1 MIELQLKP
9 TIYSYDTCREFV
21 EDLQVGADDLIVTN
35 QYIFDPNFKDL
46 GLTCHVLF
54 QEKYGMGEPSDEMAE
69 AIYKDMPKDVKRIIG
84 IGGGTV
90 MDLCKLFILK
100 QVSPV
105 LDLFD
110 GKIPVEK
117 EKELILIP
125 TTCGTGSEVTN
136 VSVMALVSRNTK
148 KGIADNA
155 LYADKAVLISQLL
168 KTLPFKVFATSSIDA
183 LVHAVESALSPDSS
197 ASFRVFSYNAI
208 ELILKGYLQIR
219 DHGPEARIPLMK
231 AFLLASNWAGIAFSV
246 PGCAA
251 VHAMSYPLGAKY
263 HVPHGESNYAMFT
276 GVMNCYMSIKSDG
289 EIAKLNGFIADILG
303 CEPEHVY
310 EELEKLLN
318 VILPKKAL
326 HEYGVKE
333 EELPEF
339 AKSVIENQQRLMK
352 HSFVPLDYDKVY
364 GIYKKLF

>member
-21 EDLQVGADDLIVTN
+21 EDLQVGADDLIITN

-46 GLTCHVLF
+46 GLTCYVLF

-69 AIYKDMPKDVKRIIG
+69 AIYEDMPKDVKRIIG

-90 MDLCKLFILK
+90 MDLCKLFVLK

-155 LYADKAVLISQLL
+155 LYADKAVLIAQLL

-231 AFLLASNWAGIAFSV
+231 DFLLASNWAGIAFSV

-263 HVPHGESNYAMFT
+263 HVPHGESNYVMFT

-289 EIAKLNGFIADILG
+289 EIAKLNRFIADILG
-303 CEPEHVY
+303 CEPENVY
-310 EELEKLLN
+310 AELEKLLN

-364 GIYKKLF
+364 GIYKKLY

>member
-90 MDLCKLFILK
+90 MDLCKLFVLK

-117 EKELILIP
+117 AKELILIP

-155 LYADKAVLISQLL
+155 LYADKAVLIAQLL

-231 AFLLASNWAGIAFSV
+231 DFLLASNWAGIAFSV

-263 HVPHGESNYAMFT
+263 HVPHGESNYVMFT

-289 EIAKLNGFIADILG
+289 EIAKLNRFIADILG
-303 CEPEHVY
+303 CEPENVY
-310 EELEKLLN
+310 AELEKLLN

-364 GIYKKLF
+364 GIYKKLY

>member
-46 GLTCHVLF
+46 SLTCHVLF

-117 EKELILIP
+117 DKELILIP

-148 KGIADNA
+148 K
-155 LYADKAVLISQLL
+155 VLPIMRSMP
-168 KTLPFKVFATSSIDA
+168 TRPS
-183 LVHAVESALSPDSS
+183 
-197 ASFRVFSYNAI
+197 SFRS
-208 ELILKGYLQIR
+208 
-219 DHGPEARIPLMK
+219 
-231 AFLLASNWAGIAFSV
+231 S
-246 PGCAA
+246 
-251 VHAMSYPLGAKY
+251 
-263 HVPHGESNYAMFT
+263 
-276 GVMNCYMSIKSDG
+276 
-289 EIAKLNGFIADILG
+289 
-303 CEPEHVY
+303 
-310 EELEKLLN
+310 
-318 VILPKKAL
+318 
-326 HEYGVKE
+326 
-333 EELPEF
+333 
-339 AKSVIENQQRLMK
+339 
-352 HSFVPLDYDKVY
+352 
-364 GIYKKLF
+364 

>member
-1 MIELQLKP
+1 
-9 TIYSYDTCREFV
+9 
-21 EDLQVGADDLIVTN
+21 
-35 QYIFDPNFKDL
+35 
-46 GLTCHVLF
+46 
-54 QEKYGMGEPSDEMAE
+54 MGEPSDEMAE

-208 ELILKGYLQIR
+208 ELILKG
-219 DHGPEARIPLMK
+219 
-231 AFLLASNWAGIAFSV
+231 LLADPRPRSGSAHPAYEGFP
-246 PGCAA
+246 PGQQ
-251 VHAMSYPLGAKY
+251 LGR
-263 HVPHGESNYAMFT
+263 HRFQCPWLRRCPCH
-276 GVMNCYMSIKSDG
+276 
-289 EIAKLNGFIADILG
+289 
-303 CEPEHVY
+303 
-310 EELEKLLN
+310 ELSS
-318 VILPKKAL
+318 
-326 HEYGVKE
+326 GG
-333 EELPEF
+333 
-339 AKSVIENQQRLMK
+339 
-352 HSFVPLDYDKVY
+352 KVSCTSW
-364 GIYKKLF
+364 

>member
-1 MIELQLKP
+1 
-9 TIYSYDTCREFV
+9 
-21 EDLQVGADDLIVTN
+21 
-35 QYIFDPNFKDL
+35 
-46 GLTCHVLF
+46 
-54 QEKYGMGEPSDEMAE
+54 
-69 AIYKDMPKDVKRIIG
+69 
-84 IGGGTV
+84 
-90 MDLCKLFILK
+90 
-100 QVSPV
+100 
-105 LDLFD
+105 
-110 GKIPVEK
+110 
-117 EKELILIP
+117 
-125 TTCGTGSEVTN
+125 
-136 VSVMALVSRNTK
+136 LVSRNTK
-148 KGIADNA
+148 KGLADNA

-231 AFLLASNWAGIAFSV
+231 DFLLASNWAGIAFSV

-289 EIAKLNGFIADILG
+289 EIAKLNRFIADILG
-303 CEPEHVY
+303 CEPENVY
-310 EELEKLLN
+310 AELEKLLN

-364 GIYKKLF
+364 GIYKKLY

>member
-21 EDLQVGADDLIVTN
+21 EDLQVGADDLIITN

-117 EKELILIP
+117 AKELILIP

-197 ASFRVFSYNAI
+197 ASFRVFS
-208 ELILKGYLQIR
+208 
-219 DHGPEARIPLMK
+219 PL
-231 AFLLASNWAGIAFSV
+231 SV
-246 PGCAA
+246 HPA
-251 VHAMSYPLGAKY
+251 PF
-263 HVPHGESNYAMFT
+263 VPHRCRRSK
-276 GVMNCYMSIKSDG
+276 V
-289 EIAKLNGFIADILG
+289 
-303 CEPEHVY
+303 
-310 EELEKLLN
+310 
-318 VILPKKAL
+318 LPVLRQCPMPA
-326 HEYGVKE
+326 
-333 EELPEF
+333 
-339 AKSVIENQQRLMK
+339 
-352 HSFVPLDYDKVY
+352 
-364 GIYKKLF
+364 

>member
-90 MDLCKLFILK
+90 MDLCKLFVLK

-125 TTCGTGSEVTN
+125 TTCGTAAKSPMYRSWPWSAAIRRRPCRQRPVCRQGCPHFAAFEDPAVQGLCDQLHRRPGSRCRIG
-136 VSVMALVSRNTK
+136 LVSGFQR
-148 KGIADNA
+148 
-155 LYADKAVLISQLL
+155 QL
-168 KTLPFKVFATSSIDA
+168 P
-183 LVHAVESALSPDSS
+183 
-197 ASFRVFSYNAI
+197 R
-208 ELILKGYLQIR
+208 LQ
-219 DHGPEARIPLMK
+219 L
-231 AFLLASNWAGIAFSV
+231 
-246 PGCAA
+246 
-251 VHAMSYPLGAKY
+251 
-263 HVPHGESNYAMFT
+263 
-276 GVMNCYMSIKSDG
+276 
-289 EIAKLNGFIADILG
+289 
-303 CEPEHVY
+303 
-310 EELEKLLN
+310 
-318 VILPKKAL
+318 
-326 HEYGVKE
+326 
-333 EELPEF
+333 
-339 AKSVIENQQRLMK
+339 
-352 HSFVPLDYDKVY
+352 
-364 GIYKKLF
+364 

>member
-9 TIYSYDTCREFV
+9 ILYTYDTCKDFV
-21 EDLQVGADDLIVTN
+21 EDLKIGKGDLIITN
-35 QYIFDPNFKDL
+35 QYIYEPNFGDL
-46 GLTCHVLF
+46 DLQCAVIF

-100 QVSPV
+100 HVSPI

-110 GKIPVEK
+110 GKVPVEK
-117 EKELILIP
+117 DKELILIP

-136 VSVMALVSRNTK
+136 VSVMALISRDTK
-148 KGIADNA
+148 KGIANDA
-155 LYADKAVLISQLL
+155 MYADKAVLITQLL
-168 KTLPFKVFATSSIDA
+168 RTLPFKVFATSSIDA

-208 ELILKGYLQIR
+208 ELILRGYLKIR
-219 DHGPEARIPLMK
+219 DEGPDARIPLMK
-231 AFLLASNWAGIAFSV
+231 DFLLASNWAGIAFSV

-289 EIAKLNGFIADILG
+289 EIAKMNRFIADILG
-303 CEPEHVY
+303 CEPENVY
-310 EELEKLLN
+310 AELEKLLN

-333 EELPEF
+333 EELAEF
-339 AKSVIENQQRLMK
+339 AESVMQNQGRLMA
-352 HSFVPLDYDKVY
+352 HNFVKLDYDKVY
-364 GIYKKLF
+364 GIYKSLY